1 MNSTTLVATT
11 TNNCVSVAERSYRVL
26 DTGAIANQE
35 LNKYLESQVHEIAPE
50 IQALVPKAIQVEKV
64 GITRNSGSTPYLV
77 YVIDKRRHCT
87 FFKRKLLWHL
97 LQAFLK
103 AQHKIE
109 DKIRA
114 VISTDCFDLK
124 VMLGQTWQTLFKQHV
139 TKFIEHWNNR
149 CAFVAMPYSEPLKGY
164 TISARSAKAMLRNYQ
179 VIEMQQHKEQKLV
192 MFAAVDKLVTAMR
205 CAIANESWEILTKAL
220 YGNEQYKAKAWK
232 QLSTQEQEQLR
243 QLIPPQVRM
252 LAQARKAGKIAA
264 FVEHEV
270 GGIFFVWLRA
280 EVEAEILTSSAVP
293 NFLQNLA

>member
-1 MNSTTLVATT
+1 MNFTPLATT
-11 TNNCVSVAERSYRVL
+11 ADNCDRVAYRSYRVTERSYPVL
-26 DTGAIANQE
+26 DTQSIANQE
-35 LNKYLESQVHEIAPE
+35 FYKYLESQVNEIAPE

-64 GITRNSGSTPYLV
+64 GITKNSGSTPYLV

-103 AQHKIE
+103 AKHKIE

-114 VISTDCFDLK
+114 VISTDRFDLK
-124 VMLGQTWQTLFKQHV
+124 VMLGQTWQTLFKPHV

-149 CAFVAMPYSEPLKGY
+149 CAFVAMPDSEPFKEY
-164 TISARSAKAMLRNYQ
+164 TTGARSAKAMQR
-179 VIEMQQHKEQKLV
+179 HKEQKLD

-232 QLSTQEQEQLR
+232 QLSTHEQEQLR

-270 GGIFFVWLRA
+270 GGIFFVWFRA
-280 EVEAEILTSSAVP
+280 EAEAETLTSSAVP
-293 NFLQNLA
+293 IFLQNLA